1 LTIISCEDLPQPSRF
16 ETFLPEIIQATARD
30 VAIRLLMSKWSNNPL
45 RDDIDLE
52 YFQSLLE
59 RRRDEILARQDGQQD
74 AAGTVELDQARVGR
88 LSRMG
93 ALQQQAMARATN
105 QRSAV
110 ELQRIEAALVRIRT
124 GDYGYCLR
132 CGEDIAEK
140 RLKADPSA
148 LSCITCAGLAERK

>member
-1 LTIISCEDLPQPSRF
+1 
-16 ETFLPEIIQATARD
+16 
-30 VAIRLLMSKWSNNPL
+30 M

-59 RRRDEILARQDGQQD
+59 QRRDDILARQDGQQA
-74 AAGTVELDQARVGR
+74 AAGTVELDQSRVGR
-88 LSRMG
+88 LSRMD

-124 GDYGYCLR
+124 GDYGYCLK
-132 CGEDIAEK
+132 CGEDIAQK
-140 RLKADPSA
+140 RLNVDPGA
-148 LSCITCAGLAERK
+148 LTCITCAGLAERE

>member
-1 LTIISCEDLPQPSRF
+1 
-16 ETFLPEIIQATARD
+16 
-30 VAIRLLMSKWSNNPL
+30 M

-59 RRRDEILARQDGQQD
+59 QRRDDILARQDGQEE
-74 AAGTVELDQARVGR
+74 AAGTVELDQSRVGR
-88 LSRMG
+88 LSRMD

-124 GDYGYCLR
+124 GDYGYCLK
-132 CGEDIAEK
+132 CGEDVAEK
-140 RLKADPSA
+140 RLKVDPGA
-148 LSCITCAGLAERK
+148 LTCITCAGLAERK